1 MSTTPDQNLASALAY
16 VRGLERKDL
25 QEIARHLHPEVHYRA
40 PIATLD
46 GKAQVVEA
54 AKRFSA
60 SLDGITIRSRFAAGD
75 QVMLAYELAFAGPIG
90 VQHAAQL
97 MTFRDGLI
105 AEVRA
110 YFDPRPFAPVAITA
124 G

>member
-1 MSTTPDQNLASALAY
+1 MSDTPKQNLTTALAY
-16 VRGLERKDL
+16 LCGFERKDAD
-25 QEIARHLHPEVHYRA
+25 EIARHLHMDVRYSA
-40 PIATLD
+40 PIATLT
-46 GKAQVVEA
+46 GKAAVVEA

-60 SLDGITIRSRFAAGD
+60 ALKGLTVRSQFASGE
-75 QVMLAYELAFAGPIG
+75 QVMVAYELAFPEPIG

-110 YFDPRPFAPVAITA
+110 YFDPRPFAAA
-124 G
+124 KK